1 MEMISCVRKGIP
13 IGCSLDLHPFS
24 TASVVKNKNKIK
36 ENEEDASNV
45 QLLSS

>member
-1 MEMISCVRKGIP
+1 MEMISCVRKG
-13 IGCSLDLHPFS
+13 GCSLDLHPFS